1 MTAGLSGAQKVNS
14 PCARSQRTNHR
25 EKKNPLTFRPR
36 ALRCA
41 LTDRNSQAVI
51 TRLLHVYYALTK
63 TVLTEL
69 RSAADTEKLLGEPQ
83 IALPQLHMCAQLC
96 AHVELRA
103 AARRTL
109 PGDVAFFLVP
119 NSLGKSWRDEHPAP
133 SPGKYLHNHARVC
146 FLHSGNFGG
155 NTLVPSPNEVFTA
168 AEVERR
174 LECEL

>member
-1 MTAGLSGAQKVNS
+1 M
-14 PCARSQRTNHR
+14 
-25 EKKNPLTFRPR
+25 FRRRHGEAPRRASDR
-36 ALRCA
+36 AL
-41 LTDRNSQAVI
+41 
-51 TRLLHVYYALTK
+51 
-63 TVLTEL
+63 
-69 RSAADTEKLLGEPQ
+69 
-83 IALPQLHMCAQLC
+83 LPQLHMCAQLC

-146 FLHSGNFGG
+146 FLHSGNLGG
-155 NTLVPSPNEVFTA
+155 NTLVPSPSPNEVFTA